1 MHRSRRFFISSRVVL
16 GLALMISPVLAGALS
31 AQTDNYPSRTI
42 TLLVPFPPGGSSD
55 TVIRPIAQKVAA
67 SLGQTIVI
75 DNRSGAGGNVAALA
89 TKQAAPDGYTLFLAN
104 MGTLSVNP
112 SLYPDLRFDP
122 VKDFQP
128 ITPIISFPH
137 ILIVNGESPIKSVA
151 ELAALAKSKPGG
163 LSFGS
168 QGVGSG
174 GQILG
179 EMFKSVVGAPM
190 VHVPYRGAAP
200 AVTDVMG
207 GRMDF
212 LFTSYISAGE
222 QAQSGKVRILA
233 IAGKK
238 RIDAAPN
245 VPTMAEAGFPGLDLE
260 MWHGMV
266 APAGTP
272 TPIVKRLNDE
282 FIKASRSPDVQRI
295 IELQATDLFL
305 STPDEFARTIAA
317 DTERLGKVIRDA
329 GIKLQ

>member
-1 MHRSRRFFISSRVVL
+1 M
-16 GLALMISPVLAGALS
+16 
-31 AQTDNYPSRTI
+31 
-42 TLLVPFPPGGSSD
+42 
-55 TVIRPIAQKVAA
+55 
-67 SLGQTIVI
+67 
-75 DNRSGAGGNVAALA
+75 
-89 TKQAAPDGYTLFLAN
+89 
-104 MGTLSVNP
+104 
-112 SLYPDLRFDP
+112 
-122 VKDFQP
+122 
-128 ITPIISFPH
+128 
-137 ILIVNGESPIKSVA
+137 
-151 ELAALAKSKPGG
+151 
-163 LSFGS
+163 SFGS

-222 QAQSGKVRILA
+222 QAQAGKVRILA

-238 RIDAAPN
+238 RTDAAPN
-245 VPTMAEAGFPGLDLE
+245 VPTVAEAGFPGLDLE

-272 TPIVKRLNDE
+272 APIVKRLNEE
-282 FIKASRSPDVQRI
+282 FIKAARSPDIQRI
-295 IELQATDLFL
+295 IELQATDLLL
-305 STPDEFARTIAA
+305 STPDEFAKMIAS

>member
-1 MHRSRRFFISSRVVL
+1 MNNRRRPRLVVL
-16 GLALMISPVLAGALS
+16 VFALLVLPSLAGALL
-31 AQTDNYPSRTI
+31 AQTDTYPSRTI
-42 TLLVPFPPGGSSD
+42 TLLVPFPPGGSAD
-55 TVIRPIAQKVAA
+55 TVIRPVAQKVGA

-137 ILIVNGESPIKSVA
+137 ILIVNGDSPIKTVA

-179 EMFKSVVGAPM
+179 EMFRSVVGAPM

-222 QAQSGKVRILA
+222 QAQAGKVRILA

-238 RIDAAPN
+238 RSDAAPD

-272 TPIVKRLNDE
+272 APIVKRLNEE
-282 FIKASRSPDVQRI
+282 FTKASRSPDIQRI
-295 IELQATDLFL
+295 IDVQATDLFL
-305 STPDEFARTIAA
+305 STPDEFAKTIAA

>member
-1 MHRSRRFFISSRVVL
+1 MNRRCRSHISSRFVVVL
-16 GLALMISPVLAGALS
+16 ALLMPTASAGVSL

-42 TLLVPFPPGGSSD
+42 TLLVPFPPGGSAD

-104 MGTLSVNP
+104 MGTLAVNP
-112 SLYPDLRFDP
+112 SLYADLRFDP

-137 ILIVNGESPIKSVA
+137 ILIVPADSPAKSVA

-179 EMFKSVVGAPM
+179 EMFKQRVATPM
-190 VHVPYRGAAP
+190 VHVPYRGAGP
-200 AVTDVMG
+200 AVTDVMA

-222 QAQSGKVRILA
+222 QAKAGKLRMLA

-238 RIDAAPN
+238 RSDAAPG
-245 VPTMAEAGFPGLDLE
+245 VPIMAEAGFPGLDLE

-272 TPIVKRLNDE
+272 APIVKKLNDE
-282 FIKASRSPDVQRI
+282 FIKASRSPDIARI
-295 IELQATDLFL
+295 VGQQATDLLL
-305 STPDEFARTIAA
+305 STPNEFSKMIAA
-317 DTERLGKVIRDA
+317 DTERLGKVIRDT